1 MNETHFKTLM
11 HLGTYVDANRLQ
23 SGIYQIIKP
32 YLYPKDTTID
42 MFEQQGRKLKDM
54 VCNQVISENYFENLK
69 QCELVDITISIGKV
83 YTEDEVS
90 ELLSVQRE
98 NCYVAI
104 FNETND
110 KKLGMLAINAP
121 VPSGGNFKKIKMI
134 TKCGKTLDF
143 NGFTIFSE
151 YN

>member
-11 HLGTYVDANRLQ
+11 HLGAFVNENLLQ

-32 YLYPKDTTID
+32 YIYSKDTTID
-42 MFEQQGRKLKDM
+42 ILEQQGREFKDM
-54 VCNQVISENYFENLK
+54 LGNQVISENYFENLK

>member
-11 HLGTYVDANRLQ
+11 HLGIYVDSNMLQ
-23 SGIYQIIKP
+23 SGIYQITKP
-32 YLYPKDTTID
+32 YIYSKDTTID
-42 MFEQQGRKLKDM
+42 MLEQHGRNLKDM
-54 VCNQVISENYFENLK
+54 IGNQVISESYFENLK
-69 QCELVDITISIGKV
+69 QCELVDITVCVGKV

-104 FNETND
+104 YNKTND
-110 KKLGMLAINAP
+110 EKLGMLAINAP
-121 VPSGGNFKKIKMI
+121 VPCGGNFKKSKMI

>member
-11 HLGTYVDANRLQ
+11 HLGTFVDVNMLH
-23 SGIYQIIKP
+23 SGIYQITKP
-32 YLYPKDTTID
+32 YIYSKDTTID
-42 MFEQQGRKLKDM
+42 ILEQQGREFKDM
-54 VCNQVISENYFENLK
+54 LGNQVISERYFENLK
-69 QCELVDITISIGKV
+69 QCELVDITVCVGKV
-83 YTEDEVS
+83 YTEDDVS